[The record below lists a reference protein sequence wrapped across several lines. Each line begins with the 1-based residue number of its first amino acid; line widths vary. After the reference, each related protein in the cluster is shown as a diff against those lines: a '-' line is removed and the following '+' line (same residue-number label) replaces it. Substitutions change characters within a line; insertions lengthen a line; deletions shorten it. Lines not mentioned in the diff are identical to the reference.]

1 MSTRR
6 RNSISERL
14 ARLVPVGCAIVAVAV
29 TSAPGVAHSDDDAR
43 LRAAYPMVG
52 SSTLRAAGIDL
63 AKLSLPGLKLSVR
76 DDRGPANGG
85 TTMSFVDSQ
94 GQVQL
99 VIRFAVTT
107 DTAPA
112 RAFAYA
118 RLRAITTTLS
128 ASTLDELAFTNDTG
142 SIVVG
147 VHGNVAYQ
155 IDAQGSVSGTD
166 VAKALGAL
174 FVAGTPSFPRG
185 SLVMPPSLPKEG
197 APFSLT
203 APAATTTRFLAKN
216 GYVTKLRGIT
226 TLHPSSAGR
235 VEITAIIGDDLGRV
249 TELTG
254 STQAL

>member
-6 RNSISERL
+6 RNSISERIL
-14 ARLVPVGCAIVAVAV
+14 RFVPVGLAVIAAAV
-29 TSAPGVAHSDDDAR
+29 TSAPGIAHSDDDAR
-43 LRAAYPMVG
+43 LRAAYPMTG
-52 SSTLRAAGIDL
+52 TSSVRAAGIDL
-63 AKLSLPGLKLSVR
+63 AKLSLSGLKLSVR
-76 DDRGPANGG
+76 DDRSAANGG

-94 GQVQL
+94 DQVQV
-99 VIRFAVTT
+99 VIRFAVAT

-118 RLRAITTTLS
+118 RLRAITTTL
-128 ASTLDELAFTNDTG
+128 APSTLDELAFTNDTG

-174 FVAGTPSFPRG
+174 FVAGTPSFPRA
-185 SLVMPPSLPKEG
+185 SLVMPPSVPKEG
-197 APFSLT
+197 AAFSLT
-203 APAATTTRFLAKN
+203 APTATTTRFLAKN
-216 GYVTKLRGIT
+216 GYVTKLRGVT
-226 TLHPSSAGR
+226 TLHPSAAGR
-235 VEITAIIGDDLGRV
+235 VEITAIVGDDLGRV

-254 STQAL
+254 SSQAL

>member
-6 RNSISERL
+6 PNSISERIL
-14 ARLVPVGCAIVAVAV
+14 RLVPVGFAVIAAAV

-43 LRAAYPMVG
+43 LRAAYPMTGTSNV
-52 SSTLRAAGIDL
+52 RAAGIDL
-63 AKLSLPGLKLSVR
+63 AKLSLTGLKLSVR
-76 DDRGPANGG
+76 DDRSVASGG

-99 VIRFAVTT
+99 VIRFAVAA

-128 ASTLDELAFTNDTG
+128 ASALDEFAFTNDTG

-166 VAKALGAL
+166 VARALGAL
-174 FVAGTPSFPRG
+174 FVAGTPSFPRA
-185 SLVMPPSLPKEG
+185 SLVMPPSVPKDG
-197 APFSLT
+197 AAFSLT
-203 APAATTTRFLAKN
+203 APTATTTRFLAKN
-216 GYVTKLRGIT
+216 GYVTKLRGAT
-226 TLHPSSAGR
+226 TLHPSAAGR
-235 VEITAIIGDDLGRV
+235 VEITAVVGDDLGRV
-249 TELTG
+249 TEVTG